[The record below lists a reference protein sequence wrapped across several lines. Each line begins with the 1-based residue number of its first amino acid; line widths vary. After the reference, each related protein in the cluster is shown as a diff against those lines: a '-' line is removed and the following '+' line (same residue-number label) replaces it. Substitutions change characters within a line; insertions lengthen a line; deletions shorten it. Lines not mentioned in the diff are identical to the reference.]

1 MGGYPF
7 SLEPLDYFIVLR
19 HFSKGI
25 TIIMHTIALLLASAS
40 EPNRAKPPPM
50 KGVSFRRAN
59 HAELT
64 FPPWGKFCGLGGG
77 ASFGPKRVFQF
88 GSLGVTIH
96 FPLRC
101 SRYFGNSSGRGARI
115 KNLRN
120 LSYGSLSAQ
129 NRLGVSRKPGNEVP
143 GSTRSQIGR
152 LSSI

>member
-77 ASFGPKRVFQF
+77 RIFWPKAGISV
-88 GSLGVTIH
+88 
-96 FPLRC
+96 
-101 SRYFGNSSGRGARI
+101 
-115 KNLRN
+115 
-120 LSYGSLSAQ
+120 
-129 NRLGVSRKPGNEVP
+129 
-143 GSTRSQIGR
+143 R
-152 LSSI
+152 LSRSNDSFSLAVLTLFWK